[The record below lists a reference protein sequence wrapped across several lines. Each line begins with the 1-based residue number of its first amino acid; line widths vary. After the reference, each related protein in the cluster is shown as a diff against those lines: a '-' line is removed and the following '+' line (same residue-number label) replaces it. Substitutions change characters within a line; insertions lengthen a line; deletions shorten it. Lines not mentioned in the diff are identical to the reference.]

1 MTKVLKRFW
10 FGHIIVLIG
19 LIVLI
24 NLGFWQ
30 LRRLEQ
36 RRALNAEIIAG
47 LNANP
52 VTLTGEP
59 VDPLQLRRK
68 RVIVTG
74 TLDNEENIIVKNR
87 PSRGEAGVELVVP
100 LIISG
105 SDTAVMINRGW
116 IPLDEVNPEARQKY
130 DLEGEITVEG
140 IAYPTQPQPSGYLV
154 VLDPTLAPDQSRL
167 DDWFRI
173 DTVRLEEQLD
183 YPLLPIFVRQSPG
196 SDPDELPRREENFDL
211 SEGSHLSYAVQWFSF
226 AFIMV
231 VVYASLLWQESR
243 KGGPDE
249 PV

>member
-1 MTKVLKRFW
+1 M
-10 FGHIIVLIG
+10 IVFIG

-59 VDPLQLRRK
+59 VNPAQLRRQ

-74 TLDNEENIIVKNR
+74 TLENEENIIIKNR

-100 LIISG
+100 LKISG
-105 SDTAVMINRGW
+105 TDTGVLINRGW
-116 IPLDEVNPEARQKY
+116 IPLDQIDPEARRKY
-130 DLEGEITVEG
+130 DITGEVRVEG
-140 IAYPTQPQPSGYLV
+140 IAYPTQPQPSGYLI
-154 VLDPTLAPDQSRL
+154 VLDPTLTPGQNRL

-173 DTVRLEEQLD
+173 DTERIQEQLD

-196 SDPDELPRREENFDL
+196 PDPDELPRREENFDL
-211 SEGSHLSYAVQWFSF
+211 SEGSHLSYAAQWFSF
-226 AFIMV
+226 AFILV
-231 VVYASLLWQESR
+231 VVYVSLLWQESR
-243 KGGPDE
+243 KGNKNEDDPLF
-249 PV
+249 